1 MVKSVMVLLTEREN
15 VDVVVGW
22 KLQPATETV
31 VDEREKADMMW
42 TRVRYNL
49 TTTGTSLRV
58 RLEREAFMHS
68 GCTTSKLS
76 CVGIL

>member
-31 VDEREKADMMW
+31 VDERERK
-42 TRVRYNL
+42 L
-49 TTTGTSLRV
+49 T
-58 RLEREAFMHS
+58 
-68 GCTTSKLS
+68 
-76 CVGIL
+76 